1 MGQINA
7 RALGKYK
14 TFVFYFN
21 RQLRKHENYG
31 THLPLPRAVLC
42 TPASR
47 INQDVKTCSCG
58 NARLLFSR
66 HEDGEF
72 DLGLEME

>member
-1 MGQINA
+1 MLELLVNTKRLFSILTVNS
-7 RALGKYK
+7 
-14 TFVFYFN
+14 
-21 RQLRKHENYG
+21 KHENYG